1 MGGKFMQEILLDNVS
16 YSKLNNLIT
25 HATAYTCEEDK
36 VIDELG
42 IWKRE
47 DIIEAIRSGKKIS
60 RASVTRNYLG
70 IYLGQRICHV
80 ITIET
85 EGEIYLINSDYRNR
99 LEKED
104 MIEMNEWLKHDRTH

>member
-1 MGGKFMQEILLDNVS
+1 
-16 YSKLNNLIT
+16 
-25 HATAYTCEEDK
+25 
-36 VIDELG
+36 
-42 IWKRE
+42 
-47 DIIEAIRSGKKIS
+47 
-60 RASVTRNYLG
+60 
-70 IYLGQRICHV
+70 V